1 MMNEVIVVLDYCK
14 AVQIDSLSISE
25 IQANSTEVITRLQYQ
40 DPNWH
45 WIRQDLINQLSMF
58 NP

>member
-1 MMNEVIVVLDYCK
+1 MVNEVIVVLDYCK

-45 WIRQDLINQLSMF
+45 RIQQDHINQLSMF